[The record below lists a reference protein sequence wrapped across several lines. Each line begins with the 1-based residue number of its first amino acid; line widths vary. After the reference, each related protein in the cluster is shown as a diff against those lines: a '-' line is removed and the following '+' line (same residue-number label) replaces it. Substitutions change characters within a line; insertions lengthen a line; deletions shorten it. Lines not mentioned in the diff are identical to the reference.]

1 MHIGLRNTLFE
12 GPLQI
17 SSSQTRTIGCDDI
30 SIAEVEQLQRSK
42 IVFTINFVADI
53 LNEDLHENSMFGL
66 SYKRN
71 HLSMRVE
78 HRNSLEPESEKK
90 IGYY

>member
-1 MHIGLRNTLFE
+1 M
-12 GPLQI
+12 
-17 SSSQTRTIGCDDI
+17 
-30 SIAEVEQLQRSK
+30 
-42 IVFTINFVADI
+42 ADI

-78 HRNSLEPESEKK
+78 HGNSLEPEREKK